1 MKQASLSNFRSN
13 LVFNSCLLREVQKT
27 MSTNPSDST
36 DKKYHWLGSG
46 NLTSNLSSPTNNC
59 VMMGN
64 SFNLSESIS
73 VFAN

>member
-13 LVFNSCLLREVQKT
+13 LVFNSCLLREVQK
-27 MSTNPSDST
+27 MSTNPFDST

-46 NLTSNLSSPTNNC
+46 NLTSNLSSPRNNC

-73 VFAN
+73 VFTN